1 MDLLLYNWCYKPHKR
16 IAIRRNF
23 IMAVSKNEETKL
35 VLFLVALIR
44 NFSIYQTF
52 SMLWKKFKNLTVDNI
67 QSFAEKKRNFYLIFQ
82 PTRLLIAK
90 SEVVTASNL

>member
-1 MDLLLYNWCYKPHKR
+1 
-16 IAIRRNF
+16 
-23 IMAVSKNEETKL
+23 MAVSKNEETKL
-35 VLFLVALIR
+35 VLFLAALMR